1 MTSRHMD
8 RVRSPAAT
16 MRIAQ
21 RPRQSAERPARG
33 RKITFGRVLSIVGMW
48 AIVAVTL
55 GTIAVA
61 DPPAGNML
69 TCPTRYESI
78 TLEQLLAQAQRN
90 GVSEDKASQMFEF
103 VNKNDDSWICQEK
116 LPGEN
121 HYNFVDNQAL
131 GRG

>member
-1 MTSRHMD
+1 MIIM
-8 RVRSPAAT
+8 VRA
-16 MRIAQ
+16 
-21 RPRQSAERPARG
+21 
-33 RKITFGRVLSIVGMW
+33 LSIIGMS
-48 AIVAVTL
+48 AIVAVASATVTL
-55 GTIAVA
+55 A
-61 DPPAGNML
+61 DPPAGSAL

-90 GVSEDKASQMFEF
+90 GVSEDTARQMFEF